1 MGNDRNG
8 KKSSQSVLQEV
19 LGGLQAAPLSAA
31 ARTKTNGAARLSSQ
45 AEKHHVRVVAL
56 ARLFPP
62 PTRRNRPESSQEPHT
77 AVSQRRRLLW
87 ARSRRAAAVFTAAS
101 YTATVAASV
110 RPEGGRTQD
119 LTFDLPVSSQM
130 PLSRSSFPPSAVTSC
145 SRVKRQDFVSPPDP
159 PALTL
164 SLAHSLPLPLSPSWH
179 QSPFD
184 TVTRVYL
191 CLPKPHSAENKRR
204 TMQRDGFARRFIV
217 PRIHGGLM
225 GDFRQ
230 AGRSELRRDAAAAGS
245 GRGRDQ
251 RSLAASR

>member
-77 AVSQRRRLLW
+77 AVSQRRRLLR
-87 ARSRRAAAVFTAAS
+87 ARSRRAAAVFTAAAAAS

-130 PLSRSSFPPSAVTSC
+130 PLSRSSFPPSADTSC
-145 SRVKRQDFVSPPDP
+145 SRVRVSCPL
-159 PALTL
+159 LT
-164 SLAHSLPLPLSPSWH
+164 PLPSPSPSR
-179 QSPFD
+179 SP
-184 TVTRVYL
+184 TPSPSPSLLLGISRPST
-191 CLPKPHSAENKRR
+191 
-204 TMQRDGFARRFIV
+204 
-217 PRIHGGLM
+217 
-225 GDFRQ
+225 
-230 AGRSELRRDAAAAGS
+230 
-245 GRGRDQ
+245 
-251 RSLAASR
+251 RSLACISVYQNPTRRRISGAQCKERDLPGASLFRVFTAA